1 MRKIFTAIFLF
12 ICIFSIQNS
21 AHAFWGN
28 NQTTAINPQE
38 KINYVNINWWD
49 SYSDP
54 ILKEYIIKAINCNH
68 DAKKAS
74 WQVEEYKQMVK
85 YQFGAELPTLSFG
98 TDYVGVHLPDAIM
111 KDFNRNILAVPF
123 NASYEADVF
132 LKNHDKTKS
141 SKKAYEA
148 NKFQEKSTYIS
159 LASDVATVYLNIVKL
174 DELICLQK
182 SIVKIKKEV
191 LARAEAQYKRGVIA
205 APEVNNTKK
214 DLQSAKNTLD
224 DYVKS
229 RDKLLTQLLVLIG
242 DSACNISDVKRASI
256 KNIEYKQTIPT
267 EIPSEVLFARPDIL
281 AAEANLQKAKIDV
294 RVARKDFLPSVKI
307 RALYSMSTLG
317 GANFFSWQSAI
328 AAVMA
333 GFTQDIFKGGQK
345 VANLKIYKARYEQ
358 IFETYKQ
365 TDLNAIKE
373 VSDSLLIIK
382 EDTDIDKNTIS
393 QAKLQ
398 TDNFNRAAE
407 SAKRGLIS
415 VQSLLLEK
423 EQVLIMSQNRANS
436 KTNRLIDYITLYKA
450 VGGQL

>member
-1 MRKIFTAIFLF
+1 MRNIFITIFLL
-12 ICIFSIQNS
+12 ICIVLFPNS
-21 AHAFWGN
+21 AYAFGWN
-28 NQTTAINPQE
+28 IQKTFINPQE
-38 KINYVNINWWD
+38 KIDYVNINWWD
-49 SYSDP
+49 NYSDP
-54 ILKEYIIKAINCNH
+54 FLKEYIIKAINCNH

-132 LKNHDKTKS
+132 LKNHDKTKA
-141 SKKAYEA
+141 SKKAYQA

-174 DELICLQK
+174 DELICLQQ
-182 SIVKIKKEV
+182 SIVKIKKEI

-205 APEVNNTKK
+205 VPEVNNARK
-214 DLQSAKNTLD
+214 DVQTAKNTLD
-224 DYVKS
+224 DYLKS
-229 RDKLLTQLLVLIG
+229 RDKLLTQLLVLTG
-242 DSACNISDVKRASI
+242 DSACNISSIKRASI
-256 KNIEYKQTIPT
+256 KNIEYRQAIPT
-267 EIPSEVLFARPDIL
+267 EIQSDVIFARPDIL

-294 RVARKDFLPSVKI
+294 RVARKEFLPSVKI
-307 RALYSMSTLG
+307 NAIYSMSTLG

-333 GFTQDIFKGGQK
+333 GFTQDIFRGGQK

-373 VSDSLLIIK
+373 VSDSLFMIK
-382 EDTDIDKNTIS
+382 EDTAIDNNTIS
-393 QAKLQ
+393 KAKLQ
-398 TDNFNRAAE
+398 ADNFNRATE
-407 SAKRGLIS
+407 SSKRGLIS
-415 VQSLLLEK
+415 AKSLLLEK
-423 EQVLIMSQNRANS
+423 EQFLIMTQNKVSS